1 MFCWAW
7 AKVIGSWF
15 CCCCCCLLYFCFK
28 TRARLFP
35 RRAKEIWC
43 YSLQNFRWPRDQVS
57 TVEEGNSIMAK
68 QPCIFVVFSTWLLF
82 VLCAHLTYGNF
93 FSSLR
98 FTRESL
104 MQFSRGTQR
113 TVEILTP
120 KKTITKTVTK
130 TINKAA
136 TLPKRKD
143 YFGFDG
149 PPLGFKA
156 RPKIQMTETV
166 TYQKKRK
173 IYRQRSSPSNKFLEI
188 LNVIE
193 RAVAN
198 ANASGDENDAGTL
211 SKLEDLVVKAVQS
224 KRFHYGRQV
233 SRFIVLIMAY
243 MSHFDT
249 KQSGFAQY
257 NFFYMIK
264 TLLGAKCPL
273 TLPSDCRT
281 QFDG

>member
-1 MFCWAW
+1 M
-7 AKVIGSWF
+7 
-15 CCCCCCLLYFCFK
+15 
-28 TRARLFP
+28 AR
-35 RRAKEIWC
+35 
-43 YSLQNFRWPRDQVS
+43 
-57 TVEEGNSIMAK
+57 

-120 KKTITKTVTK
+120 KKTITKTVIILQSTK
-130 TINKAA
+130 NIA
-136 TLPKRKD
+136 TLPK
-143 YFGFDG
+143 
-149 PPLGFKA
+149 PV
-156 RPKIQMTETV
+156 V

-243 MSHFDT
+243 MSHFET
-249 KQSGFAQY
+249 KQSSSAQY
-257 NFFYMIK
+257 KFFFIIAAQP
-264 TLLGAKCPL
+264 GV
-273 TLPSDCRT
+273 
-281 QFDG
+281 

>member
-1 MFCWAW
+1 
-7 AKVIGSWF
+7 
-15 CCCCCCLLYFCFK
+15 
-28 TRARLFP
+28 
-35 RRAKEIWC
+35 
-43 YSLQNFRWPRDQVS
+43 
-57 TVEEGNSIMAK
+57 MAK

-82 VLCAHLTYGNF
+82 VLCGHLTYGNF
-93 FSSLR
+93 FSSLQ

-120 KKTITKTVTK
+120 KKTITKTTTK
-130 TINKAA
+130 TIKKTAV
-136 TLPKRKD
+136 LPKRKNH
-143 YFGFDG
+143 FGFDG
-149 PPLGFKA
+149 PPLVIKPFSERTSVDTSTA
-156 RPKIQMTETV
+156 RPKIETVV

-211 SKLEDLVVKAVQS
+211 SKLEALVVKAVRS

-233 SRFIVLIMAY
+233 SQFTVLIIY
-243 MSHFDT
+243 ESFR
-249 KQSGFAQY
+249 Y
-257 NFFYMIK
+257 
-264 TLLGAKCPL
+264 
-273 TLPSDCRT
+273 
-281 QFDG
+281 

>member
-1 MFCWAW
+1 
-7 AKVIGSWF
+7 
-15 CCCCCCLLYFCFK
+15 
-28 TRARLFP
+28 
-35 RRAKEIWC
+35 
-43 YSLQNFRWPRDQVS
+43 
-57 TVEEGNSIMAK
+57 MAK

-82 VLCAHLTYGNF
+82 VLFAHLTYGNF

-130 TINKAA
+130 TIKKPA
-136 TLPKRKD
+136 TLPKRMD
-143 YFGFDG
+143 YFGYDG
-149 PPLGFKA
+149 LPPGIKA
-156 RPKIQMTETV
+156 RPKIPMTETVV

-233 SRFIVLIMAY
+233 SRFIVLIMAC
-243 MSHFDT
+243 MSH
-249 KQSGFAQY
+249 K
-257 NFFYMIK
+257 
-264 TLLGAKCPL
+264 
-273 TLPSDCRT
+273 
-281 QFDG
+281 

>member
-1 MFCWAW
+1 
-7 AKVIGSWF
+7 
-15 CCCCCCLLYFCFK
+15 
-28 TRARLFP
+28 
-35 RRAKEIWC
+35 
-43 YSLQNFRWPRDQVS
+43 
-57 TVEEGNSIMAK
+57 MAK

-120 KKTITKTVTK
+120 KKTITKTVKK
-130 TINKAA
+130 TIKEAA
-136 TLPKRKD
+136 ILPKRKD
-143 YFGFDG
+143 HFGFDG
-149 PPLGFKA
+149 PPLI
-156 RPKIQMTETV
+156 PVTETV

-188 LNVIE
+188 LHVVE

-198 ANASGDENDAGTL
+198 ANAFGNENDAGTL
-211 SKLEDLVVKAVQS
+211 STLEELVVKAVRS

-233 SRFIVLIMAY
+233 SQFTVLIMAY
-243 MSHFDT
+243 ESFSILSKVVPPNT
-249 KQSGFAQY
+249 NSFSSSQLS
-257 NFFYMIK
+257 
-264 TLLGAKCPL
+264 LV
-273 TLPSDCRT
+273 
-281 QFDG
+281 

>member
-1 MFCWAW
+1 
-7 AKVIGSWF
+7 
-15 CCCCCCLLYFCFK
+15 
-28 TRARLFP
+28 
-35 RRAKEIWC
+35 
-43 YSLQNFRWPRDQVS
+43 
-57 TVEEGNSIMAK
+57 MAK

-120 KKTITKTVTK
+120 KKTITMTV
-130 TINKAA
+130 I
-136 TLPKRKD
+136 
-143 YFGFDG
+143 GFDG
-149 PPLGFKA
+149 PRLELKV
-156 RPKIQMTETV
+156 RPKIVMTETV

-233 SRFIVLIMAY
+233 SRFIVLTMAY

-249 KQSGFAQY
+249 TQSGFAQY
-257 NFFYMIK
+257 KFFYII
-264 TLLGAKCPL
+264 TTQLGAKCSL
-273 TLPSDCRT
+273 TLPADCRPH
-281 QFDG
+281 FCG

>member
-1 MFCWAW
+1 
-7 AKVIGSWF
+7 
-15 CCCCCCLLYFCFK
+15 
-28 TRARLFP
+28 
-35 RRAKEIWC
+35 
-43 YSLQNFRWPRDQVS
+43 
-57 TVEEGNSIMAK
+57 MAK

-120 KKTITKTVTK
+120 KKTITKTVTQ
-130 TINKAA
+130 TKAA
-136 TLPKRKD
+136 TLPKRMGH
-143 YFGFDG
+143 FGFDG
-149 PPLGFKA
+149 PPLGLKA

-249 KQSGFAQY
+249 KQSSSAQY
-257 NFFYMIK
+257 KFFFVIAAQPGVK
-264 TLLGAKCPL
+264 RPFNSSC
-273 TLPSDCRT
+273 
-281 QFDG
+281 